1 MPAPRRRCGNRIL
14 YVFSPLQAV
23 QRQELVRTP
32 DSGRSGEHNHDPYPC
47 AHPGRLSD
55 GETTVLDVVYIVAIL
70 AVFGVV
76 ALVAW
81 GVGKL

>member
-1 MPAPRRRCGNRIL
+1 
-14 YVFSPLQAV
+14 
-23 QRQELVRTP
+23 
-32 DSGRSGEHNHDPYPC
+32 
-47 AHPGRLSD
+47 
-55 GETTVLDVVYIVAIL
+55 VLDVVYIVAIL

>member
-1 MPAPRRRCGNRIL
+1 MIVIRTPAP
-14 YVFSPLQAV
+14 
-23 QRQELVRTP
+23 TP
-32 DSGRSGEHNHDPYPC
+32 GACRMEKI
-47 AHPGRLSD
+47 
-55 GETTVLDVVYIVAIL
+55 TVLDVVYIVAIL